1 MRPLDVWLGQVGA
14 GRLLNLTKGID
25 DEFATD
31 TPSCGFSADGSEIWL
46 SGGPDRRL
54 RLMPIIGGTPRPFL
68 TDRAV
73 TVAWSPDRERI
84 VYHLQDDGDS
94 LYVADRTGA
103 NARLLLRRRPNEHNH
118 FPVWSSD
125 GRWIYFTSGT
135 PVTKE
140 MDVWR
145 IAANGGSAERLTQLN
160 NDVASLAPIDDRT
173 ILFVSHDQDGSG
185 PWLWALDVERKL
197 TRRISF
203 GVEKYTSLAA
213 TPDGRR
219 LVATVANPA
228 AALWTVPI
236 PTSGVV
242 EESDAKPLPLSTADS
257 SAPQFGG
264 GSLFYLSSIGAG
276 DGVWLFDQG
285 PSSEI
290 WKGSDGAVL
299 ASPAPSRDGRRIAI
313 VIRRNGKPRLHVLAA
328 DGGEIQTLAGTIDV
342 RGGAS
347 WSPDGKWIVIG
358 GTEGGRE
365 GLFKVPADG
374 GSPTRL
380 LTGPALNPVWSPDGR
395 LIAYMGANV
404 SAYAPLLAIRADGTT
419 VDLPANP
426 DAAGWRTSS
435 VHARWTRADLHAGR
449 IARAGLLAA
458 RPRDAKNPPAHEV
471 EQTRHD
477 ADVRRD
483 ARWQA
488 DCLRP
493 LA

>member
-1 MRPLDVWLGQVGA
+1 LRDIADAGAELDDALSGSESPPVASIPRRLPAWTIMTAAAILGISFAVGTWKFRGPATASTNPLENARFTRFTNFEGTERSAAVSPDGRFVAFRSDRDGPLDVWLGQVGA

-264 GSLFYLSSIGAG
+264 GSLSSI
-276 DGVWLFDQG
+276 
-285 PSSEI
+285 S
-290 WKGSDGAVL
+290 
-299 ASPAPSRDGRRIAI
+299 
-313 VIRRNGKPRLHVLAA
+313 
-328 DGGEIQTLAGTIDV
+328 
-342 RGGAS
+342 
-347 WSPDGKWIVIG
+347 
-358 GTEGGRE
+358 
-365 GLFKVPADG
+365 
-374 GSPTRL
+374 
-380 LTGPALNPVWSPDGR
+380 
-395 LIAYMGANV
+395 
-404 SAYAPLLAIRADGTT
+404 
-419 VDLPANP
+419 
-426 DAAGWRTSS
+426 
-435 VHARWTRADLHAGR
+435 
-449 IARAGLLAA
+449 
-458 RPRDAKNPPAHEV
+458 
-471 EQTRHD
+471 
-477 ADVRRD
+477 
-483 ARWQA
+483 
-488 DCLRP
+488 LR
-493 LA
+493 